1 MVQFKE
7 LKIRLL
13 GDNQT
18 SFNSGNSPV
27 QDTLKLVRT
36 GSVPAWSEG
45 P

>member
-1 MVQFKE
+1 MVQFKA

-18 SFNSGNSPV
+18 SFNSGNFPV
-27 QDTLKLVRT
+27 QDTPKFVCT
-36 GSVPAWSEG
+36 GSIPAWGQG